1 MSNDALLKQI
11 SEDRKR
17 VDLAQSV
24 NKLNENLDF
33 KKVIQV
39 HLFQDRLNA
48 LALHLSVYEKDS
60 TDYNQIV
67 RELDAIS
74 YLRNHLVELKE
85 LGDEAQAALSEA
97 QSLLDNE
104 D

>member
-11 SEDRKR
+11 SEDRKK

-24 NKLNENLDF
+24 NRLNENLDF

-39 HLFQDRLNA
+39 YLFQDRLNA
-48 LALHLSVYEKDS
+48 LALQLSVYEKDS
-60 TDYNQIV
+60 PEYSQIV

-97 QSLLDNE
+97 QSLIDNE

>member
-24 NKLNENLDF
+24 NKLSENLDF

-48 LALHLSVYEKDS
+48 LALQLSVYVKDS
-60 TDYNQIV
+60 PEYSQIV

-97 QSLLDNE
+97 QSLIDNE

>member
-11 SEDRKR
+11 SEDRKK

-24 NKLNENLDF
+24 NRLNENLDF

-39 HLFQDRLNA
+39 HLLQDRLNA
-48 LALHLSVYEKDS
+48 LALQLSVYEKDS
-60 TDYNQIV
+60 TAYSQIV

-97 QSLLDNE
+97 QSLINNE

>member
-24 NKLNENLDF
+24 SKLNENLDF

-48 LALHLSVYEKDS
+48 LALQLSVYEKDS
-60 TDYNQIV
+60 PDYNQIV

-97 QSLLDNE
+97 QSLIDNE
-104 D
+104 E

>member
-11 SEDRKR
+11 SEDRKK

-24 NKLNENLDF
+24 SRLNENLDF

-48 LALHLSVYEKDS
+48 LALQLSVYEKDS
-60 TDYNQIV
+60 PDYNQIV

-74 YLRNHLVELKE
+74 YLRNHLVELEE

>member
-24 NKLNENLDF
+24 NRLNENLDF

-48 LALHLSVYEKDS
+48 LALQLSVYVKDS
-60 TDYNQIV
+60 PEYSQII

-97 QSLLDNE
+97 QSLIDNE